1 MSTTTLS
8 PSKIRSVANPS
19 LVLALV
25 CLAQFMVVLDATIVN
40 VALPTMQ
47 KDLHFSPGSLQ
58 WVINSYTLVFGGFLL
73 LGGRASDLFGR
84 KRLFL
89 AGIVVF
95 TAASVLDGLAP
106 SSGFL
111 IAARALQGFGA
122 ALVSPAALSIVTT
135 TFPEGRERT
144 RAMGIWA
151 AIAVGGGAVGLLLG
165 GILTE
170 YASWRWIFFV
180 NIPVGLLTFI
190 FATRFVP
197 ESRHPERRGFDLLGA
212 FSVTAGLIVLVYA
225 IVKVQAYGWISG
237 RTIGLLAVAV
247 ALLAPF
253 VVIELRAAHPLVRL
267 SIFRIRSLTAANTA
281 MLAVGGGIFAIFFFA
296 TLYVQEILHLSPV
309 QAGLGFLPLTA
320 AIIAASGVA
329 QQIIGRRLNVIV
341 VAIVGMSV
349 GRHRPRPALARVG
362 RRLVPDRRAAGPGR
376 DGTRARVDLRPADA
390 DRHDQRRRRRR
401 RARVGALQHLPA
413 GGRRA
418 GPRDPLDDRG
428 EPHGRSSS
436 TSLGHPASAHEHA
449 QALVSGYHVGFLAGA
464 GLMIIGVALIAI
476 LVRPRHVAAISG
488 AEAPAAVPAVEAAAA
503 APAPEAAP
511 AVV

>member
-247 ALLAPF
+247 ALLGLF
-253 VVIELRAAHPLVRL
+253 VITELRAAHPLVRL

-320 AIIAASGVA
+320 AIIAASGIA

-349 GRHRPRPALARVG
+349 AGIGLVLLSRVSADGSYLTDVLPGLVVMGLGLGLTFVPLTLIGTTNVAADDAGLASGLFNTSQQVG
-362 RRLVPDRRAAGPGR
+362 
-376 DGTRARVDLRPADA
+376 
-390 DRHDQRRRRRR
+390 
-401 RARVGALQHLPA
+401 GALGLA
-413 GGRRA
+413 I
-418 GPRDPLDDRG
+418 L
-428 EPHGRSSS
+428 S
-436 TSLGHPASAHEHA
+436 TIAANRTADKLASLGHPASAHEHA

-488 AEAPAAVPAVEAAAA
+488 AQAPAAVPAVEAATA

>member
-1 MSTTTLS
+1 VSTENLS
-8 PSKIRSVANPS
+8 PPGARRVANPS

-40 VALPTMQ
+40 VALPTLQ
-47 KDLHFSPGSLQ
+47 QDLHFSPSSLQ
-58 WVINSYTLVFGGFLL
+58 WVVNSYTLVFGGFLL

-135 TFPEGRERT
+135 TFPEGRMRT

-180 NIPVGLLTFI
+180 NIPVGLLAFI

-197 ESRHPERRGFDLLGA
+197 ESRAPERRGFDLLGA
-212 FSVTAGLIVLVYA
+212 FSVTGGLIVLVYA
-225 IVKVQAYGWISG
+225 IVKVQAYGWISA

-247 ALLAPF
+247 ALLAAF
-253 VVIELRAAHPLVRL
+253 VVTELRTRHPLVRL
-267 SIFRIRSLTAANTA
+267 DIFRTRSLTAANTV
-281 MLAVGGGIFAIFFFA
+281 MLAVGGGIFAIFYFA

-329 QQIIGRRLNVIV
+329 QQIIGPRVSVIPVALFGMATAAVGLILLSRVSADGSYLSDVLPGILVMGIGLGFTFVPLTLIGTTNVTADDAGLASGLFNTSQQV
-341 VAIVGMSV
+341 GGALGLAILSTI
-349 GRHRPRPALARVG
+349 
-362 RRLVPDRRAAGPGR
+362 AANR
-376 DGTRARVDLRPADA
+376 TA
-390 DRHDQRRRRRR
+390 DRL
-401 RARVGALQHLPA
+401 A
-413 GGRRA
+413 
-418 GPRDPLDDRG
+418 
-428 EPHGRSSS
+428 
-436 TSLGHPASAHEHA
+436 SLGHGATVHEHA
-449 QALVSGYHVGFLAGA
+449 QALTSGFHVGFIAGA
-464 GLMIIGVALIAI
+464 GLMVLGVTLIAA
-476 LVRPRHVAAISG
+476 LVRARHVAGISG
-488 AEAPAAVPAVEAAAA
+488 ADLAAATA
-503 APAPEAAP
+503 
-511 AVV
+511 

>member
-1 MSTTTLS
+1 VSATTLS

-47 KDLHFSPGSLQ
+47 KDLHFSPSSLQ

-237 RTIGLLAVAV
+237 QTIGLLAVSV
-247 ALLAPF
+247 ALLVLF
-253 VVIELRAAHPLVRL
+253 VVTELRAAHPLVRL
-267 SIFRIRSLTAANTA
+267 SIFRVRSLTAANTA

-320 AIIAASGVA
+320 AIIAASGIA
-329 QQIIGRRLNVIV
+329 QQIIGPRLSVIPV
-341 VAIVGMSV
+341 SLAGMSV
-349 GRHRPRPALARVG
+349 AGIGLILLSRVSADGAYLTDVLPGLVVMGLGLGLTFVPLTLIGTTNVATDDAGLASGLFNTSQQVGGALGLAI
-362 RRLVPDRRAAGPGR
+362 LSTIAANR
-376 DGTRARVDLRPADA
+376 TA
-390 DRHDQRRRRRR
+390 DR
-401 RARVGALQHLPA
+401 L
-413 GGRRA
+413 
-418 GPRDPLDDRG
+418 
-428 EPHGRSSS
+428 

-464 GLMIIGVALIAI
+464 GLMAIGVTLIAV

-488 AEAPAAVPAVEAAAA
+488 VEAAVAA
-503 APAPEAAP
+503 A
-511 AVV
+511 